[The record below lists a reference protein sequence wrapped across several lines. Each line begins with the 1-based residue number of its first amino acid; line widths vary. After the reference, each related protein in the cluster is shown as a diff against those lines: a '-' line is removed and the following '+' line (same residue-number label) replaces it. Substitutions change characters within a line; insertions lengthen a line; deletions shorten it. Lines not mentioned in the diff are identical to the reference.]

1 MTGRQRDIEKERYWQ
16 QTIHKAARSGLSIR
30 EFCRQ
35 RHVKESQL
43 YWWQRRLKENRRPR
57 VVQRK
62 VANDSQASFALVSN
76 DPCAADA
83 GIELVL
89 QDGRRLRISRGVD
102 EPTLRAVLSALG
114 PEACRR
120 FWQRSGCTCARSP
133 ATCAVRSTAYR

>member
-1 MTGRQRDIEKERYWQ
+1 MTGRQRDVEKERYWQ
-16 QTIHKAARSGLSIR
+16 QTIHEAARSGLSIR

-43 YWWQRRLKENRRPR
+43 YWWQRRLKEIRRPR
-57 VVQRK
+57 PVQRK
-62 VANDSQASFALVSN
+62 VASGSQASFALVSD
-76 DPCAADA
+76 DPGAADA

-114 PEACRR
+114 PEAC
-120 FWQRSGCTCARSP
+120 
-133 ATCAVRSTAYR
+133 